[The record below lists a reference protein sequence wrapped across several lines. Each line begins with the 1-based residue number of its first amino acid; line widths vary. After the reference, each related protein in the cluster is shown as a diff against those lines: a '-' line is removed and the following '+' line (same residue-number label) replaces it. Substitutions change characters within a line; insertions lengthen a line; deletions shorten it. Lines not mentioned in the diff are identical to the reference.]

1 MKNLIQLFLVT
12 VLIVSCSTKLKSLPD
27 IPEGELPQKIALNYF
42 SAIGTEPF
50 WNLEISESLIKFSA
64 LDKSMNFNSPHVEP
78 IRAMDSNVK
87 MYRAATESGKIE
99 ITILQGDCS
108 DNMSEK
114 NYSYKVEVKIQK
126 GTEEEFTNLKGCG
139 NYTFDYRLHD
149 IWVLEEVEGKTFTK
163 DFFLEEL
170 PFLEINSNDRTF
182 SGFGGCNRIRGKLF
196 QERELLRFYDVAS
209 SKMMCDPKN
218 KESVFIKA
226 LTSTTRYEIKNN
238 RLYLSNPDGMKLIM
252 KKVD

>member
-64 LDKSMNFNSPHVEP
+64 LDESMNFNAPHVEP

-196 QERELLRFYDVAS
+196 QERELLRFYDVA
-209 SKMMCDPKN
+209 
-218 KESVFIKA
+218 
-226 LTSTTRYEIKNN
+226 
-238 RLYLSNPDGMKLIM
+238 
-252 KKVD
+252 

>member
-1 MKNLIQLFLVT
+1 MAFH
-12 VLIVSCSTKLKSLPD
+12 
-27 IPEGELPQKIALNYF
+27 YF

-64 LDKSMNFNSPHVEP
+64 LDESLNFNAPYVEP

-87 MYRAATESGKIE
+87 MYRAETESGKIE
-99 ITILQGDCS
+99 ITINQGDCS

-114 NYSYKVEVKIQK
+114 KYSYKVEVIIQR
-126 GTEEEFTNLKGCG
+126 GTEKEYSPLKGCG
-139 NYTFDYRLHD
+139 NYIFDYRLHD

-196 QERELLRFYDVAS
+196 QERELLRFYDIAS

-218 KESVFIKA
+218 KEGVFIKA
-226 LTSTTRYEIKNN
+226 LTSATTYEIKNN

>member
-1 MKNLIQLFLVT
+1 MKKLIQMSFVT
-12 VLIVSCSTKLKSLPD
+12 ILIVSCTTKLKSLPE
-27 IPEGELPQKIALNYF
+27 IPEDEIPKKMAFHYF

-50 WNLEISESLIKFSA
+50 WSLEISESLIKFSA
-64 LDKSMNFNSPHVEP
+64 LDENLNFNAPYVEP

-87 MYRAATESGKIE
+87 MYRAETESGKIE
-99 ITILQGDCS
+99 ITIIQEDCS

-114 NYSYKVEVKIQK
+114 KYYYKVEVTIQR
-126 GTEEEFTNLKGCG
+126 GTQKDYSSLKGCG

-170 PFLEINSNDRTF
+170 PFLEINSNDRAF

-196 QERELLRFYDVAS
+196 QERELLRFYDIAS
-209 SKMMCDPKN
+209 SKMMCDSKN
-218 KESVFIKA
+218 KEGVFIKA
-226 LTSTTRYEIKNN
+226 LTSATTYEIKNN